1 MCIESGTYLL
11 YRVPKWNN
19 GKIQISE
26 KQKSKILIFKSFILL
41 TWVISRTAPLVS
53 SENER
58 KKLIDSIIENI
69 NIFIQDIE
77 GSAFF
82 QEMLNVLKNV

>member
-1 MCIESGTYLL
+1 M
-11 YRVPKWNN
+11 
-19 GKIQISE
+19 
-26 KQKSKILIFKSFILL
+26 
-41 TWVISRTAPLVS
+41 ISRTAPLVS
-53 SENER
+53 SEDER

>member
-1 MCIESGTYLL
+1 MGLYSLRRRKREEMCIESGTYLL

-41 TWVISRTAPLVS
+41 T
-53 SENER
+53 
-58 KKLIDSIIENI
+58 
-69 NIFIQDIE
+69 
-77 GSAFF
+77 
-82 QEMLNVLKNV
+82 